1 MSIRVDLVRLSVEK
15 REQNNGTMLLI
26 HITCMLIF
34 PRFVRGINKEII
46 VDSPFHLG
54 ARIFDSRTAHVQFE
68 ISGKDEQRRC
78 EKYQFTVRRN
88 QETPYSMPEQNLT
101 YWRNSLELQHLPVGQ
116 YQVCAIICSEHSQHV
131 KYHYESYMKKN
142 RTLPITACV
151 NFRVLRAHLLILTLY
166 VFVIMFLAISQM
178 IFSLRKRQF
187 HQRIKLALT
196 EVENSLTKRRTTQER
211 PPSIDQ
217 THSYTIL
224 QSLVTL
230 PATPI
235 DYTIPYPPV
244 ETNETVE
251 RPIIFHLEPSNDS

>member
-1 MSIRVDLVRLSVEK
+1 
-15 REQNNGTMLLI
+15 
-26 HITCMLIF
+26 MLIF
-34 PRFVRGINKEII
+34 PRFMSGMNKEII
-46 VDSPFHLG
+46 VDSPFHLR

-116 YQVCAIICSEHSQHV
+116 YQVCAIICSEHSQHA
-131 KYHYESYMKKN
+131 KYHYKSYMKKN

-151 NFRVLRAHLLILTLY
+151 SFRVLRAHLLILTLY

-196 EVENSLTKRRTTQER
+196 EVENSLTKWRTTQAP

-217 THSYTIL
+217 TQSYTIL

-244 ETNETVE
+244 ETNEPVE
-251 RPIIFHLEPSNDS
+251 RPIIFHLEPPNDS